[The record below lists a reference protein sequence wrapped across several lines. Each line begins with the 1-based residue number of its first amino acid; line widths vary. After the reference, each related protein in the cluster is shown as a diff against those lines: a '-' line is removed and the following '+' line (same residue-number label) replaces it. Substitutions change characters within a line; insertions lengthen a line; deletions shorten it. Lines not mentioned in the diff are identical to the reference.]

1 MKGWKLWLV
10 IIAVVVVVV
19 FVAYQTVRQTAE
31 TVRPVV
37 ERSTAVADKAR
48 CISNVKN
55 LALAAQMWSWDHG
68 GRLPNAAT
76 WADDFKSYLPDRADV
91 LKCAGDQSGARCSY
105 AMNAALSGK
114 VLEDIA
120 DPESTVLFYET
131 ARPGD
136 NPSGGPDDVV
146 TPARH
151 NGGNNYG
158 FAKGTASWETTK
170 PSFGAQ

>member
-10 IIAVVVVVV
+10 VIAVVVVVLLAV
-19 FVAYQTVRQTAE
+19 FQAVRQTAE
-31 TVRPVV
+31 TVRPVY
-37 ERSTAVADKAR
+37 ERSMSSADKAR
-48 CISNVKN
+48 CLSNLKN
-55 LALAAQMWSWDHG
+55 ITLAAQMWASDHG

-76 WADDFKSYLPDRADV
+76 WADDFKSYLPDRPDV

-120 DPESTVLFYET
+120 NPESVVLFYET
-131 ARPGD
+131 AHPGS
-136 NPSGGPDDVV
+136 NPSGGPEDVV

-151 NGGNNYG
+151 NGGSNYG

-170 PSFGAQ
+170 PSFGTQ